1 MPKGFGFGHCLSKP
15 STYFFLFLVAAAFLA
30 MYWFSV
36 NVPFRTGSLLRRN
49 GPVPSIQ
56 SSEPAGAILD
66 KSERGCVG
74 ALIIAHW
81 LGRCISVCGVLG
93 LAEVSWRW

>member
-1 MPKGFGFGHCLSKP
+1 LAGGRENISWKNQSFSLDPIGCRKALALAIVYPKP

-66 KSERGCVG
+66 KSEAV
-74 ALIIAHW
+74 
-81 LGRCISVCGVLG
+81 VL
-93 LAEVSWRW
+93 EH